1 MTSDRPIKVAIVAG
15 EESGDLLGADLL
27 RALESVS
34 GRDVDPMGVGGR
46 HLSAMGLKSLF
57 DPGAIALMGVTAIAK
72 DLPMLIAR
80 IGRTAKAIADAAPDC
95 LITIDSP
102 EFNLRVAKKVRA
114 RNPSIPI
121 IHYVCPSIWAWR
133 PSRAAS
139 MRPYVDHILCIL
151 PFEVDELTRLGG
163 PPGTYVGHRLTHD
176 TGILHAAHLQS
187 DREKPTSH
195 DEKTLL
201 ILPGSRKSEVKGLMG
216 VFGETVALLRQRGHS
231 LRLLLPTLPH
241 LADLVEAQ
249 TTKWPQH
256 PEIILDPVRK
266 WQAFGE
272 ADAALAAS
280 GTVSL
285 ELALCRVPLLACYR
299 MDRLM
304 RLFARSHHDLVGLAS
319 QSDRGPGHRARIL
332 RHEHSARH
340 ACAAARAIDDGGQ
353 RLQATTAERLRRGQE
368 THGDDAPRRRRGGRC
383 RARPHPGA
391 VMQDARN
398 GALVFSVNPEWR
410 VC

>member
-46 HLSAMGLKSLF
+46 HLNAMGLKSLF

-304 RLFARSHHDLVGLAS
+304 RLFAGLITTWSAS
-319 QSDRGPGHRARIL
+319 LPNLIAD
-332 RHEHSARH
+332 
-340 ACAAARAIDDGGQ
+340 RAIVPEYYDMSIRPGMLARQLEQLMTVDSDFR
-353 RLQATTAERLRRGQE
+353 RLQLNGFAEVKKRMATTRR
-368 THGDDAPRRRRGGRC
+368 A
-383 RARPHPGA
+383 GA
-391 VMQDARN
+391 VAADVV
-398 GALVFSVNPEWR
+398 LDHIR
-410 VC
+410 VP